1 MSNNMN
7 FKNILVPVDGSDFS
21 IRALKY
27 AIPIMKGF
35 NSNLIALHI
44 VPSSIRYDFFMN
56 KKDNETNSSVNQIL
70 QFAYIEAQDWF
81 EDIKEKM
88 AVEFK
93 TDVIIAEESV
103 VKEII
108 QYSEQE
114 KIDLI
119 IIGTQGRTGL
129 KKLFLGS
136 VASGVL
142 TFAHCPVL
150 VVR

>member
-27 AIPIMKGF
+27 AIPLMKGF

-70 QFAYIEAQDWF
+70 QFAYIEAQNWF